1 MRKGQIFL
9 KFFSMSK
16 VKNRIKNM
24 KKTDW
29 LILVLLGVLILI
41 VAIPTGSAK
50 KNSEKKS
57 DEELAVEENQ
67 KAAQNM
73 GQKYTAY
80 ENYED
85 YEKRMEQQLE
95 ELLGAISGV
104 GRVKVMVTFE
114 NMGEDILDK
123 DMDTDTDG
131 YRSSTVLYDCG
142 DYEAPYV
149 IRSDSPK
156 VQGVVVV
163 CEGGGDS
170 IVVSKISAVIES
182 LFSVE
187 MHKITVVKMS
197 VSEGTN

>member
-1 MRKGQIFL
+1 M

-29 LILVLLGVLILI
+29 LIFVLLGVLILI
-41 VAIPTGSAK
+41 VAIPTGASK
-50 KNSEKKS
+50 KEQNQIS
-57 DEELAVEENQ
+57 DEELAVEENK
-67 KAAQNM
+67 KAAQKIQNS
-73 GQKYTAY
+73 AA
-80 ENYED
+80 NDVWDDD
-85 YEKRMEQQLE
+85 YEKRIEEQLE
-95 ELLGAISGV
+95 ELLGAIAGV

-123 DMDTDTDG
+123 NMNSNADG
-131 YRSSTVLYDCG
+131 YQSSTVLYDCG
-142 DYEAPYV
+142 EYEAPYV